1 MIEHV
6 TDDLELYAV
15 GALRPAEADRVT
27 AHLVACPACREDLAL
42 IATVVNVLP
51 DSVPLREPPAGLKQ
65 RILSAAAADAAAGRS
80 AAPVPV
86 RRGTSWSFRPARS
99 WLAIGALAAAAVL
112 LLALDLN
119 SIRELR
125 AAEAE
130 RATYSLTLEKVSHG
144 GRSWYMVGLDQWQ
157 GSGGTLIA
165 PGKPELSPFV
175 VFHDLRPLSGG
186 AVYTVWLVDGDGHW
200 VRGANFRPDGEA
212 IQSVDLTV
220 PVDSFAQCAVTIEMS
235 TEGKRTGPL
244 VMQSR
249 IAPPGQ

>member
-1 MIEHV
+1 MTDHV

-15 GALRPAEADRVT
+15 GALRPGEADRVS
-27 AHLVACPACREDLAL
+27 AHLSACPVCRAELAE
-42 IATVVNVLP
+42 IATAVNALP
-51 DSVPLREPPAGLKQ
+51 DMVLLREPPAGLRA
-65 RILSAAAADAAAGRS
+65 RILSAAAADLPARTAAR
-80 AAPVPV
+80 PE
-86 RRGTSWSFRPARS
+86 TTWTFRPARR
-99 WLAIGALAAAAVL
+99 WFAIGALAAAVVL
-112 LLALDLN
+112 LVALDLN
-119 SIRELR
+119 SLRELR

-130 RATYSLTLEKVSHG
+130 RSTYALTLEKVSHG

-165 PGKPELSPFV
+165 PGKTDLSPFV

-186 AVYTVWLVDGDGHW
+186 ALYTVWLVDGDGHW
-200 VRGANFRPDGEA
+200 VRGANFQPNGDT

-220 PVDSFAQCAVTIEMS
+220 PVDAFTQCAVTIEMS
-235 TEGKRTGPL
+235 AEGKRSGPL